1 MLKTCVYL
9 NLCMTLKTKVKVKKR
24 SYYAVYSASADIC
37 NRYAYMIDPNL
48 VHFLLWVTMCRKET
62 HQLESQQPIT
72 KMEMLTVIGMQNS
85 DLELIKR
92 EYQTTQN
99 K

>member
-1 MLKTCVYL
+1 
-9 NLCMTLKTKVKVKKR
+9 MTLKTKVEDTGQGKENVI
-24 SYYAVYSASADIC
+24 YIVYSASADIC
-37 NRYAYMIDPNL
+37 NRYAYMIDQNL
-48 VHFLLWVTMCRKET
+48 VHFLLWVTMCGKET
-62 HQLESQQPIT
+62 HQLGSQQPIT
-72 KMEMLTVIGMQNS
+72 KMEMLTVIRMQNS